1 MSRNDI
7 FLQAQRAASQVVEL
21 CPEID
26 ELVDKGQLTIS
37 DVAMRFQMELFDLVH
52 GDKLPVDPGRE
63 C

>member
-1 MSRNDI
+1 MTPDI
-7 FLQAQRAASQVVEL
+7 QLQAKRAASQVVEL
-21 CPEID
+21 CPEIVT
-26 ELVDKGQLTIS
+26 LVEDGKLSVS